1 MTPPASKTPAH
12 SSNDLVEDPVMG
24 KSEAA
29 TGATDSGTV
38 VVTAVVVDIP
48 ATTVDVV
55 VDVVTAAAAETPAS
69 MVEAVTVVVEVVVE
83 VGVVV
88 VVVAIDEV
96 DVVEVD
102 DVVGTDGKPRRSNFH
117 TNTSVA
123 PEDVTFAVSLLGS
136 KSDVPLKEP
145 AT

>member
-1 MTPPASKTPAH
+1 
-12 SSNDLVEDPVMG
+12 MG

-48 ATTVDVV
+48 VTTVDVV

-69 MVEAVTVVVEVVVE
+69 MVEAVTTVVE

>member
-1 MTPPASKTPAH
+1 MAPPASKTPAH

-29 TGATDSGTV
+29 SGATDSGTV

-69 MVEAVTVVVEVVVE
+69 MVEAVTTVVE